1 MTIISG
7 AQELRYKESNRI
19 ESIVFNLK
27 NMGVKAIEKK
37 DGFIIEGPSILNKT
51 LIKSYDDHRIAMS
64 FVIAG
69 LSSGGYND
77 IDNIECVNS
86 SYPEFVATLKKII
99 R

>member
-1 MTIISG
+1 
-7 AQELRYKESNRI
+7 
-19 ESIVFNLK
+19 
-27 NMGVKAIEKK
+27 
-37 DGFIIEGPSILNKT
+37 
-51 LIKSYDDHRIAMS
+51 MS

-86 SYPEFVATLKKII
+86 SYPEFIATLKKII